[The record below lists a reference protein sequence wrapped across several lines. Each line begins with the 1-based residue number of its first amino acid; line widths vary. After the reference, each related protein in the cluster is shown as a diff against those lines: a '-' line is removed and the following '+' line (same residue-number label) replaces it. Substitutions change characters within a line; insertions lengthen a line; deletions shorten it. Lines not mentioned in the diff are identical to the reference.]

1 MATRL
6 WPSRSLSHAPLW
18 CSVDLR
24 DGNQALST
32 PMTLE
37 QKLELFKTLVAI
49 GFKDIEVGF
58 PSASNT
64 EFEFNR
70 KLIDDN
76 LIPDDVRI
84 QVLVQARED
93 LILRT
98 IESLRGAKRAIIH
111 MYNSTSPAQ
120 RRVVFQKDKTAIIKL
135 AVAGAELIKRHA
147 LDLNGTEVSFQY
159 SPESFS
165 ATEVDFARDIA
176 EAVMDIWQPSPL
188 NKMILNLPETVEVAS
203 PNVYADQIEWI
214 ATHIRNRDSLT
225 VSVHTHN
232 DRGTGV
238 AATELAMLAG
248 ADRVEGTLFGNGE
261 RTGNLDIVT
270 LALNMYMQGI
280 SPALDFSQLDKIVDT
295 YTKCTGMTVPIRH
308 PYAGELVF
316 TAFSG
321 SHQDAIKK
329 GLAEREQNPEIQWD
343 VPYLPIDP
351 KDIGRSYGNVVR
363 LNALSGKGGLDY
375 KLSQDFGLELP
386 KELLKEFS
394 LNANEQIDKLGRE
407 VNSQEIRDMFW
418 QEYVD
423 YSKPIK
429 LLQIA
434 TTSAGQLQNCTASIE
449 EAGQLYNIEG
459 QGNGPL
465 AAFAAAL
472 ATVQGEF
479 QVQSYHEHALGKGV
493 DSTAIAYIQ
502 IKRSGVNYWGA
513 GCDVNLEL
521 ASIRALLCAV
531 SRSRLQ
537 AGPSA

>member
-1 MATRL
+1 MSTRL
-6 WPSRSLSHAPLW
+6 WPSHSLSIAPLW

-24 DGNQALST
+24 DGNQALAT

-37 QKLELFKTLVAI
+37 QKLELFKTLVAV

-70 KLIDDN
+70 KLIEEN
-76 LIPDDVRI
+76 LIPNDVRI

-93 LILRT
+93 LIIRT
-98 IESLRGAKRAIIH
+98 IDSLRGAKSAIIH

-120 RRVVFQKDKTAIIKL
+120 RRVVFQKDKTEIIRL
-135 AVAGAELIKRHA
+135 AVAGAELIKNHA
-147 LDLNGTEVSFQY
+147 SSLDGTEVSFQY

-165 ATEVDFARDIA
+165 ATEVDFARDVA
-176 EAVMDIWQPSPL
+176 EAVMDVWQPSPF

-203 PNVYADQIEWI
+203 PNVYADQIEWMC
-214 ATHIRNRDSLT
+214 THIRNRDSLII
-225 VSVHTHN
+225 SVHTHN

-238 AATELAMLAG
+238 AATELALLAG

-261 RTGNLDIVT
+261 RTGNLDIIT

-280 SPALDFSQLDKIVDT
+280 SPALDFSQLDKLVET
-295 YTKCTGMTVPIRH
+295 YTRCTGMTVPIRH

-329 GLAEREQNPEIQWD
+329 GLAEREQKPTIPWD

-375 KLSQDFGLELP
+375 KFSQDFGIELP
-386 KELLKEFS
+386 KDLLREFS
-394 LNANEQIDKLGRE
+394 LKANDQIDQLKRE
-407 VNSQEIRDMFW
+407 VTSQEVKAMFW
-418 QEYVD
+418 KEYVENPK
-423 YSKPIK
+423 SIK
-429 LLQIA
+429 LLQFK
-434 TTSAGQLQNCTASIE
+434 SESQGQLQQCIATLNHQGNVIQIKGC
-449 EAGQLYNIEG
+449 
-459 QGNGPL
+459 GNGPL
-465 AAFAAAL
+465 AAFAAGL
-472 ATVQGEF
+472 IPVFGDIKLE
-479 QVQSYHEHALGKGV
+479 SYHEHALGTGA
-493 DSTAIAYIQ
+493 DATAIAYIKIQ
-502 IKRSGVNYWGA
+502 HSGISYWGV

-521 ASIRALLCAV
+521 ASIHALLGAV
-531 SRSRLQ
+531 DRKLKASPV
-537 AGPSA
+537 A